1 MVSHR
6 VQECYTV
13 LEDAATRCY
22 IVLKFVTQ
30 FYRVLAGL
38 KKCYTVVHPFVTQC
52 YRVLRGGT

>member
-1 MVSHR
+1 M
-6 VQECYTV
+6 
-13 LEDAATRCY
+13 
-22 IVLKFVTQ
+22 VLKFVTQ